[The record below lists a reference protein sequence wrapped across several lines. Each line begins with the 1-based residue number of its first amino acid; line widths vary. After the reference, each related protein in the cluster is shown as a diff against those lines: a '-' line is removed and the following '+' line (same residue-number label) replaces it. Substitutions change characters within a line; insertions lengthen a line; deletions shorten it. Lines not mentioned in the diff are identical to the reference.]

1 VCACRLIGIPER
13 ATGSTVKTGLGP
25 DDARSLPFYI
35 RKCSPQGQ
43 RKSKNCQ
50 LKDELKRIR
59 PVTSLPK
66 RATKMLLT
74 DPHTTTAHQ
83 AVLTFPSQEVSV
95 PGSRHFTEDQL
106 RRWGVAEDERDSAVL
121 VVDELAAN
129 AVQHG
134 HADLTVSLALEEN
147 LLVITVT
154 DSGPE
159 VTHEDPRSEMPADEH
174 GRGTWIVEFLALWT
188 EIHDSD
194 EGRQARVGIHVTAAA

>member
-1 VCACRLIGIPER
+1 
-13 ATGSTVKTGLGP
+13 
-25 DDARSLPFYI
+25 
-35 RKCSPQGQ
+35 
-43 RKSKNCQ
+43 
-50 LKDELKRIR
+50 
-59 PVTSLPK
+59 
-66 RATKMLLT
+66 MLLT

-83 AVLTFPSQEVSV
+83 AVLTLPSREVSV
-95 PGSRHFTEDQL
+95 PGSRRFTDDQL
-106 RRWGVAEDERDSAVL
+106 RRWGIAEDERDSAVL

-134 HADLTVSLALEEN
+134 HADLTVCLALEEN

-159 VTHEDPRSEMPADEH
+159 VTHEDPRSQMPADEH

-194 EGRQARVGIHVTAAA
+194 EGRQARVGLHVTAAA